1 MNELLWIGFLLLDLV
16 LVLAVY
22 RFFGR
27 VGLFGLIVFNLILCN
42 IQVLKLVELF
52 GFTTTLGNVLYASV
66 FLSTDILSEKYGK
79 SEARKAVLLGFIA
92 LVMATVYMQIALRFT
107 PSEADFSQES
117 LSTIFGFFPRIAIG
131 SLAAYFV
138 SQMHDVWAFHFWKER
153 TSGKHLWL
161 RNNLSTLVSQ
171 MLDTLIFCF
180 IAFWG
185 DESIPGDVFWSI
197 VMTTYL
203 FKVVVGLADTPFIYI
218 AKKIRPAPDAL

>member
-1 MNELLWIGFLLLDLV
+1 MNELLWVGFLLLDLC

-27 VGLFGLIVFNLILCN
+27 VGLFGLVVFNLILCN
-42 IQVLKLVELF
+42 IQVIKFIELF

-79 SEARKAVLLGFIA
+79 AQARKAVFLGFCA

-107 PSEADFSQES
+107 PSEADFAQES
-117 LSTIFGFFPRIAIG
+117 LATIFGFFPRIAIG

-138 SQMHDVWAFHFWKER
+138 SQMHDVWAFHFWKGK
-153 TSGKHLWL
+153 TGGKHLWV

-171 MLDTLIFCF
+171 LLDTLIFCF

-185 DESIPGDVFWSI
+185 SPEIPAEIFWDI
-197 VMTTYL
+197 VMTTYV
-203 FKVVVGLADTPFIYI
+203 FKIIVALADTPFLYI
-218 AKKIRPAPDAL
+218 AKRIKPAEES